1 MDFGLLGLACAVH
14 LAAAESPDTS
24 RLLGQGLDRSRQCDD
39 SAARNELSR
48 EHQGCEESGLGLS
61 VGYLKRFLRVW
72 GDGDYML
79 SKTAICEICVLGRTQ
94 TSSHLSSVSLGGG
107 EEIGGIVQVCCTRE
121 RSSGFADVS
130 HNGMIYR
137 GARYFQALPALL
149 VPLLQSN

>member
-1 MDFGLLGLACAVH
+1 MATRQIPRARLVLASC
-14 LAAAESPDTS
+14 
-24 RLLGQGLDRSRQCDD
+24 LDHSRQCDD
-39 SAARNELSR
+39 SVARNELSR

-149 VPLLQSN
+149 VPLLQSD